1 MNMVTD
7 MATGLPPPDVKRTRL
22 VGFMITGNQ
31 DLNTVLSPEQHRNLL
46 ELPGSRTQRTRTVRA
61 GFNGVSTAQNME
73 FHQLP
78 LF

>member
-1 MNMVTD
+1 MVMD
-7 MATGLPPPDVKRTRL
+7 MATGLPPPDVRRTRL

-31 DLNTVLSPEQHRNLL
+31 DQSTALSQDQHRSSL
-46 ELPGSRTQRTRTVRA
+46 EPLGSRTQRTHTAPV
-61 GFNGVSTAQNME
+61 GPSGVFTAQNME